1 MKMGLAIVTVLGV
14 LFNFSTALAEATT
27 PSCSKYIKEPVL
39 LMKFEKQPWVQSNGE
54 TSRIRLEG
62 SLEVC
67 TPPGEQVSWT
77 ALMGKEETAN
87 VLAVEY
93 AVDDVK
99 LRYGFPVL
107 TLFVTSDSDE
117 NIILKKKIVINNRAQ
132 FLVEFELPNSV
143 INKTLGFSVSS
154 ERRTYRGVEVM
165 SEMSDR
171 RQKVISNSIYLQ

>member
-1 MKMGLAIVTVLGV
+1 MELVLVTVLGT
-14 LFNFSTALAEATT
+14 LFNFSTALADGATPT
-27 PSCSKYIKEPVL
+27 CSRFIREPVL
-39 LMKFEKQPWVQSNGE
+39 LMKLDKQPLVDSSGE

-62 SLEVC
+62 TLEVC

-77 ALMGKEETAN
+77 ALIGKEESAN

-93 AVDDVK
+93 VVDDVK

-117 NIILKKKIVINNRAQ
+117 NIILKKKILIDNRGQ
-132 FLVEFELPNSV
+132 FLVEFDLPNSV
-143 INKTLGFSVSS
+143 VNKTLGFSVSS
-154 ERRTYRGVEVM
+154 ERRTYRGVEIM